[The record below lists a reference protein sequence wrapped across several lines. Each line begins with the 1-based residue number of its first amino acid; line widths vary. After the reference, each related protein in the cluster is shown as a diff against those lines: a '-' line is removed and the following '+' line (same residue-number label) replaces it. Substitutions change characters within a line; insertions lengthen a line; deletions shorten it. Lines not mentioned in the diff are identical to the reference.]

1 MGLSICS
8 IDCHRYSLGNNSS
21 ITPFHLFLAAAGSNK
36 CGRAFWSY
44 FWTSDGCL
52 YALFRPVTSGYL
64 FELPDTVRTISKVC
78 NEACKCGALVAITA
92 SDVSCIE
99 RHYEYDDYWEIMENY
114 ADIVFANSEEARAK
128 IPFLL
133 QGSYIGVKGE
143 AIYIPVTMPVDTC
156 GAGDAYPSGIF
167 FRILRVSHLKSRGS
181 VAAKVAPVVVGQQG
195 TRHKIRDAIGL
206 AEVIFIPLQGPNFL
220 V

>member
-1 MGLSICS
+1 M
-8 IDCHRYSLGNNSS
+8 
-21 ITPFHLFLAAAGSNK
+21 A
-36 CGRAFWSY
+36 
-44 FWTSDGCL
+44 
-52 YALFRPVTSGYL
+52 
-64 FELPDTVRTISKVC
+64 
-78 NEACKCGALVAITA
+78 
-92 SDVSCIE
+92 
-99 RHYEYDDYWEIMENY
+99 NY
-114 ADIVFANSEEARAK
+114 ADIVFANSEEARAFCHFSSK
-128 IPFLL
+128 ESPLSATRYLSHFVPLVSVTDGPK
-133 QGSYIGVKGE
+133 GSYIGVKGE